1 MEIDQGTLSTY
12 IIGIVAV
19 VYGFLLSNPELVRDL
34 AEKLGVIQYLP
45 LILAII
51 AYSYDYIKPR
61 NAETE
66 PVLIE
71 E

>member
-1 MEIDQGTLSTY
+1 MEINQGKLSTY

-19 VYGFLLSNPELVRDL
+19 VYGFLLSNPELVQDL

-51 AYSYDYIKPR
+51 TYSYDYIKPR